1 MKKKNSLSLT
11 VVAVVVL
18 CAVVVLITGLIGFVL
33 SSQSSDALRTLINQR
48 MLDISNTAGTRA
60 DQGLTFWNP
69 PPLIYCLKN
78 GKITYHH
85 NVYIAVHP
93 F

>member
-11 VVAVVVL
+11 MAAVIVL

-48 MLDISNTAGTRA
+48 MLDISNTAA
-60 DQGLTFWNP
+60 DMLDGDALVGLAAGDVDTP
-69 PPLIYCLKN
+69 
-78 GKITYHH
+78 
-85 NVYIAVHP
+85 A
-93 F
+93 